1 MTDKNKEALEAL
13 EQLMSVLCDP
23 QGNASI
29 RGSHGDLMIID
40 DSLRTIRAALTQ
52 NEVTDDEV
60 REAVKYIRKFTNDP
74 SYITTSFIKHLE
86 TLITAATRK
95 PEKEWQPIET
105 APRDGSYFWAYQSKF
120 CQYLCR
126 WAKRFSP
133 EHYEGDGA
141 PGWYAE
147 GFDTRGNPTHWK
159 PIDAPKVKE

>member
-40 DSLRTIRAALTQ
+40 DSLRKIRAALTQ

-86 TLITAATRK
+86 TLIGCATRK
-95 PEKEWQPIET
+95 SEQEWQPIES
-105 APRDGSYFWAYQSKF
+105 APKDKTW
-120 CQYLCR
+120 YLV
-126 WAKRFSP
+126 S
-133 EHYEGDGA
+133 D
-141 PGWYAE
+141 
-147 GFDTRGNPTHWK
+147 GFDVWYVNYDVATHDWWSKRHGSVVINNGIEPTNWM
-159 PIDAPKVKE
+159 PLPQPPKVKE